1 MLGSRSVPRLSWY
14 RTWYGSF
21 FSTVRP
27 YNSLKENSIFRDG
40 PDTSIRPFDCKN
52 LREFSTS
59 ASNDLRK
66 GLRHPRTAT
75 IIGAPISL
83 GQPRVGVENGPDA
96 VRNTN
101 LDQRLMNTGWRIEDR
116 GNLDTVSCRPD
127 SDKHDT
133 KGASHSGSVGNS
145 TKKLAD
151 MVHESSKNGNFCV
164 VIGGDHSL
172 AIGSVSGMLKTHP
185 DLGVLWVDAHADLH
199 VPESSSSGNIHG
211 MSVGF
216 LMRRVKPGDVSG
228 FKWLDNVPPLS
239 NDRLVYIGLR
249 EVDADEKIAIK
260 ELGIKTFSMHS
271 VDKYGIGSVTEMA
284 IKYLKEKGVSHL
296 HLSFDIDAVDPY
308 TAPATGTTVRGG
320 FTFREAHFIA
330 ENAAA
335 SNMLVSLDMVEVNPE
350 LGCLDDATA
359 TADTASSLIACSL
372 GETLL

>member
-228 FKWLDNVPPLS
+228 FKWLDNV
-239 NDRLVYIGLR
+239 
-249 EVDADEKIAIK
+249 
-260 ELGIKTFSMHS
+260 
-271 VDKYGIGSVTEMA
+271 TEMA